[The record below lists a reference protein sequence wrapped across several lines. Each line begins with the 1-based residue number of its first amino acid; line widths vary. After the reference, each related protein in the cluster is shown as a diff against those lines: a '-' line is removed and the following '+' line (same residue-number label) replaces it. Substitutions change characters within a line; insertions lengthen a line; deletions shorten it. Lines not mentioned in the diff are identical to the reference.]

1 MNGSK
6 LIVAV
11 VAAIVFIAAAVVA
24 IYLFRNEI
32 ADILVDVKSRI
43 DEKILHRDEEYVE

>member
-6 LIVAV
+6 LIIAV
-11 VAAIVFIAAAVVA
+11 IAAIVFIAAVVVA
-24 IYLFRNEI
+24 IYIFRKEI

-43 DEKILHRDEEYVE
+43 DEKVLHRDEEYVE